1 MLNAPK
7 RPKILPCLRAPRFL
21 RAPLIAPLIVML
33 LSPLVTQ
40 TAQAAETP
48 LYGSTADTVFDI
60 ITTSDPST
68 FNCLSYEGRTIRQ
81 MWDKRLDNEFDLNVF
96 LFHAHFTDSPPID
109 IIVNPEFETVAAA
122 EAEARRYT
130 TGLGQLPLIFRHGI
144 RQLGIHGG
152 MPTYSAG
159 AGKIFVYADRTTRRI
174 GQNHLEESLLHESV
188 HTSLDPTYARS
199 PEWQAAQEQD
209 GAFLT
214 RYGMDHP
221 QREDLAE
228 TALFAYGLQRHPNR
242 IPPVDN
248 RDIRR
253 AIPARLAL
261 LETILNEQPQ
271 VSPAPTPPV
280 NCH

>member
-1 MLNAPK
+1 MLETVNHQLTSVGS
-7 RPKILPCLRAPRFL
+7 RLRGFCSASVLCMVLF
-21 RAPLIAPLIVML
+21 PLTV
-33 LSPLVTQ
+33 
-40 TAQAAETP
+40 QAAETP
-48 LYGSTADTVFDI
+48 IYDSTADTVFDI

-68 FNCLSYEGRTIRQ
+68 FNCLSYEGRTTRQ

-109 IIVNPEFETVAAA
+109 IIVNPEFETVEAA

-130 TGLGQLPLIFRHGI
+130 TELGQLPLILRQGI
-144 RQLGIHGG
+144 RQFGIHGG

-174 GQNHLEESLLHESV
+174 SQNHLEESLLHESV

-199 PEWQAAQEQD
+199 PEWQAAQAQD
-209 GAFLT
+209 GAFVT
-214 RYGMDHP
+214 RYGQDYP

-228 TALFAYGLQRHPNR
+228 TTLFAYGFMTHPDR
-242 IPPVDN
+242 IPPVDSQ
-248 RDIRR
+248 DIRR

-261 LETILNEQPQ
+261 LETILNQQPQ
-271 VSPAPTPPV
+271 VPPAPTPPEG
-280 NCH
+280 CH